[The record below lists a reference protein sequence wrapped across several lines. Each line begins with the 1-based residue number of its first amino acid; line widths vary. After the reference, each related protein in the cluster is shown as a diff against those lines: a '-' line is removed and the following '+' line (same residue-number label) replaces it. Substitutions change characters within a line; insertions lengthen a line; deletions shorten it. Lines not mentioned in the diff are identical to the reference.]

1 MPTAEQIHATVNAYV
16 GAYCRNDRAAF
27 LAVWAE
33 GGQLEDPVGTPVHV
47 GAEALGAFW
56 DTTHELVDRI
66 ELVPDEVF
74 VCADQAAMVFTI
86 LARIGEGG
94 MRLRAVDVFRIDDDG
109 RIAGMRAYWDIADA
123 EPL

>member
-1 MPTAEQIHATVNAYV
+1 MPTAEQIHATIDAYV
-16 GAYCRNDRAAF
+16 DAYCRNDKAAF

-33 GGQLEDPVGTPVHV
+33 GGELEDPVGTPVHV

-56 DTTHELVDRI
+56 DTTRELVDRI

-86 LARIGEGG
+86 LARMGDGG
-94 MRLRAVDVFRIDDDG
+94 MRMRAVDVFRIDDDG
-109 RIAGMRAYWDIADA
+109 KIAGMRAYWDIADA
-123 EPL
+123 QPL